1 MDNPVH
7 DSSYHDRPGASESS
21 SPSSGAERYPS
32 LFSPISLGPLTLQN
46 RVIMSG
52 HSMKHGEADGTVGDR
67 MVAYFTARAA
77 GGAAMVSLES
87 IPVHESSHNF
97 AEQIRLFSDDCLPGL
112 KRLANSVHAAGS
124 KMSAIL
130 WHGGPNV
137 SHFGRGPALA
147 PSAIPAPGT
156 GEVAKEISKAEIKSV
171 IQGYADSAKRCLD
184 SGFDAIEIQTA
195 SNYLLGSF
203 LSPVLNRRTDE
214 YGGSVE
220 NRQRLILEVLEAVK
234 ESVGD
239 RLAIGVRTSVDPIYD
254 DGSLESQ
261 SVSLDTIAA
270 LQSRKLIDWVSILN
284 GSAYARGTSIP
295 TMDLPR
301 AFMADHAAH
310 FRQRLDLPII
320 MAGRVREP
328 CEAETLLSSGTVDVI
343 AMARSWI
350 AEPEW
355 VNKVEAGREARI
367 RPCMSCNQGCLGF
380 NLRNKPGTCVVNPEA
395 GREFEF
401 PKIEPTSEPK
411 TVAVIGGGPAGLEA
425 ARVAALRGHS
435 VTLYEAGGELGG
447 TMRLAGS
454 APHRHE
460 ILRPIQWWKKELREL
475 GVSVVLNQS
484 VHSTNDVQADKII
497 WAVGASPS
505 QMAILRRRPHLTTG
519 IPGCKDLPYTRDVL
533 KGDIAVSGHVLII
546 DEEGAWPA
554 ISSAETISSKPDV
567 TQVTVATASGQ
578 WGLPDLNLTAEIG
591 AAIQRIKDA
600 RFEVIENTLIETV
613 HFPAATTTD
622 GRELG
627 PFDSIVLATGT
638 TSREAP
644 ENAISAGDCVTPRGM
659 WAAVHD
665 ATLVARAL

>member
-1 MDNPVH
+1 MDDFLAGSQNAGKIK
-7 DSSYHDRPGASESS
+7 DLAGPGVK
-21 SPSSGAERYPS
+21 RYPS
-32 LFSPISLGPLTLQN
+32 LFSPISLGPLTLKN

-52 HSMKHGEADGTVGDR
+52 HSMKHGEADGTIGDR
-67 MVAYFTARAA
+67 MVAYITARAA

-112 KRLANSVHAAGS
+112 KRLADSVHAVGS

-156 GEVAKEISKAEIKSV
+156 GEIAKEISRAEIKSV
-171 IQGYADSAKRCLD
+171 IQGYADSAKRCLE
-184 SGFDAIEIQTA
+184 SGFDAIEVQTA

-234 ESVGD
+234 EAVGD
-239 RLAIGVRTSVDPIYD
+239 TLAVGVRTSVDPVYD
-254 DGSLESQ
+254 DGSLECH
-261 SVSLDTIAA
+261 SVSLDTTAA
-270 LQSRKLIDWVSILN
+270 LKNRGLIDWVSILN

-301 AFMADHAAH
+301 AFMANHAET
-310 FRQRLDLPII
+310 FKQKLDLPII
-320 MAGRVREP
+320 MAGRIREP
-328 CEAETLLSSGTVDVI
+328 SEAENLIVSGNVDVI

-350 AEPEW
+350 AEPQW
-355 VNKVEAGREARI
+355 MAKVEAGLESRI

-380 NLRNKPGTCVVNPEA
+380 NLRDKPGTCVVNPEA

-401 PKIEPTSEPK
+401 PEITTTSKPL
-411 TVAVIGGGPAGLEA
+411 TVAIIGGGPAGLEA

-435 VTLYEAGGELGG
+435 VTLYEASEVLGG
-447 TMRLAGS
+447 TMRLAGN

-460 ILRPIQWWKKELREL
+460 ILRPIQWWESELREL
-475 GVSVVLNQS
+475 GVSVVLNKTVLSQE
-484 VHSTNDVQADKII
+484 NVQADKVI
-497 WAVGASPS
+497 WAIGAKPS
-505 QMAILRRRPHLTTG
+505 QMAVLRRRPHLTTG
-519 IPGCKDLPYTRDVL
+519 ISGCEDLPYTRDVL
-533 KGDIAVSGHVLII
+533 RGEASVTGHVLII

-554 ISSAETISSKPDV
+554 ISSAEAISAKLDV
-567 TQVTVATASGQ
+567 TQVTVATAAGQ

-591 AAIQRIKDA
+591 GTAQRIKENGI
-600 RFEVIENTLIETV
+600 EVLENTLIETAR
-613 HFPAATTTD
+613 FPVAITAC
-622 GRELG
+622 GQELG

-638 TSREAP
+638 TSRKAP
-644 ENAISAGDCVTPRGM
+644 ENAVSAGDCVTPRGM

-665 ATLVARAL
+665 ATLLAREL